1 MVEFLKKIWK
11 IVKKNRYAIILIFIV
26 LFILSYTIGI
36 GVRYFPNLGTY
47 GSASE
52 WFGFWGNVV
61 GGIISTLIAAGI
73 AYFVSKKENE
83 KNNAE
88 QKSIR
93 KKEKKRQDKLQKR
106 IEKREENI
114 IKETALMK
122 IKISSIEKCMAHIDT
137 IENITKPT
145 NNWLDLYEVSLQ
157 SYIDSERKS
166 VEIITDEFDYMTSN
180 IEVGKIIKK
189 MKNLMSLSLI
199 VDIEFF
205 LDEYEE
211 NLANIC
217 TNVST
222 LNKAFVYDIVPGCN
236 LKSED
241 LPGEISKFISDKKE
255 YEDSLNN
262 LKNEL
267 INKIKNL

>member
-1 MVEFLKKIWK
+1 MVEFLKKILK

-93 KKEKKRQDKLQKR
+93 KKEKKRQDKLQK
-106 IEKREENI
+106 
-114 IKETALMK
+114 
-122 IKISSIEKCMAHIDT
+122 
-137 IENITKPT
+137 
-145 NNWLDLYEVSLQ
+145 NN
-157 SYIDSERKS
+157 
-166 VEIITDEFDYMTSN
+166 
-180 IEVGKIIKK
+180 
-189 MKNLMSLSLI
+189 
-199 VDIEFF
+199 
-205 LDEYEE
+205 
-211 NLANIC
+211 
-217 TNVST
+217 
-222 LNKAFVYDIVPGCN
+222 
-236 LKSED
+236 
-241 LPGEISKFISDKKE
+241 
-255 YEDSLNN
+255 
-262 LKNEL
+262 
-267 INKIKNL
+267 